1 MQAALR
7 NRSTVAPILVIVM
20 LAAALVIVC
29 SDGIHLPVP
38 GGVSEICATMAHSSI
53 LAATIRAGGEGLAAS
68 PVFAIVGGFATVLF
82 STRWAAVAASSG
94 ISPGRPIDPLNG
106 RLRL

>member
-1 MQAALR
+1 MHVAPTH
-7 NRSTVAPILVIVM
+7 RSTVATILVIVL

-29 SDGIHLPVP
+29 SDGIHLPVS
-38 GGVSEICATMAHSSI
+38 GSVSATCATMAHSSI
-53 LAATIRAGGEGLAAS
+53 LAATLEAGGGRLAAS
-68 PVFAIVGGFATVLF
+68 LMLTLVAGFAAVLL
-82 STRWAAVAASSG
+82 SMRRATAAASSV

>member
-1 MQAALR
+1 MQVAPR
-7 NRSTVAPILVIVM
+7 NRSTVATILVIVL

-38 GGVSEICATMAHSSI
+38 GSVSGACVTMPHSSP
-53 LAATIRAGGEGLAAS
+53 LATTVGAGGENLAAS
-68 PVFAIVGGFATVLF
+68 LMFAVVGGFATVLF
-82 STRWAAVAASSG
+82 ATRWAAASASSG

>member
-1 MQAALR
+1 MQVALR
-7 NRSTVAPILVIVM
+7 NRSTVATILLIAM
-20 LAAALVIVC
+20 LAAALAIVC

-38 GGVSEICATMAHSSI
+38 GSVSGACVTMSHSS
-53 LAATIRAGGEGLAAS
+53 LLTATIGAGGERLAIS
-68 PVFAIVGGFATVLF
+68 LMFAIVGGFATVAF
-82 STRWAAVAASSG
+82 SMRWAATAASTG